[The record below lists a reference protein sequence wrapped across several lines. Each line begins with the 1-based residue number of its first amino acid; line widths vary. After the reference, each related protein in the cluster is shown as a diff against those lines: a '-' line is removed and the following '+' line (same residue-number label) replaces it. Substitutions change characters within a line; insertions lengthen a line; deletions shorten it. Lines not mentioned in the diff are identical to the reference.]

1 MANMESMVPHI
12 LRWEVGLLPG
22 EEKLSGKALYET
34 VAKRGYH
41 VVKGDRGGPTMC
53 GVTIATFTAWRR
65 KQGKPAPTVEDLKR
79 LSYGEWL
86 AILKSL
92 FWDPCRADLI
102 DNASVAMMLVDWR
115 WVNGSQ
121 AVRDAQEVLGCVPD
135 GIIGSKT
142 LAALN
147 ASPSSSV
154 FARLKGARERSY
166 RTIVANRPTQAK
178 FLKGWLNR
186 TRSISFSD
194 N

>member
-1 MANMESMVPHI
+1 MAEMESMVPHI

-34 VAKRGYH
+34 VARRGYH
-41 VVKGDRGGPTMC
+41 CVAGDRGGPTMC
-53 GVTIATFTAWRR
+53 GVTIGTFQGWRR
-65 KQGKPAPTVEDLKR
+65 KQGKPVPTVEDLKR
-79 LSYGEWL
+79 LSYDEWL

-92 FWDPCRADLI
+92 FWDPCKADRI
-102 DNASVAMMLVDWR
+102 VNASVAMMLVDWR

-135 GIIGSKT
+135 GIIGPKT

-147 ASPSSSV
+147 ASPASSV

-186 TRSISFSD
+186 TNSIKYS
-194 N
+194 